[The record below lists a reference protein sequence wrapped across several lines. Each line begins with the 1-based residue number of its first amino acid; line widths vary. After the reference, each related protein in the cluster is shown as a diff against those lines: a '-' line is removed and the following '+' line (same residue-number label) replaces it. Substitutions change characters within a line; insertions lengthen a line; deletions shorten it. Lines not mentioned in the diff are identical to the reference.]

1 MKKSEKTKE
10 RLSELSKRLIDAQR
24 KITIL
29 DAIKWTD
36 AIQEDFFK
44 NNCKELP
51 KVDKAYYDAMPLPF
65 DSKLK
70 KEEFRQIICST
81 QQYFGNFSPMSRLI
95 IYRCQEYIR
104 ALEML
109 EVRGTKHFSK
119 ISVELYGSPQDA
131 FYPNGPKLADMGAT
145 LFSLLTEL
153 DVKLQTEADVK
164 KFSAQQGQ
172 EILQNQLSQ
181 FFQDSKA
188 PVKVMVSDGLVADA
202 SAGADTIKLKS
213 GAMFS
218 QRDLRCLEVHEGWVH
233 VGTTINGAS
242 QPYCHF
248 LSKGSPS
255 CSVLQEGLAVLT
267 EVITMSSYPSRMRKI
282 TNRVIAMN
290 MVMKGANF
298 LDIFNYFLEC
308 DFNKEESYA
317 HTVRI
322 FRGSSPEFG
331 PFTKDLSYAKG
342 FLLAY
347 NFILFAISQHAIDVI
362 ELMFIGKIT
371 LEDIPLLVELRDLGL
386 LEPPPFLP
394 PQIKD
399 QAGLSSWMS
408 IFLYLDKFDF
418 KEIQKNFRFLLPKLV
433 Q

>member
-1 MKKSEKTKE
+1 MKKPEKTKE
-10 RLSELSKRLIDAQR
+10 RLSEISKMLIEAQR

-36 AIQEDFFK
+36 KIQEDFFK
-44 NNCKELP
+44 NHCKKLP
-51 KVDKAYYDAMPLPF
+51 KVDRAYYEAMPLPF
-65 DSKLK
+65 DVNVK
-70 KEEFRQIICST
+70 KEEFRQIICYT
-81 QQYFGNFSPMSRLI
+81 QRYFGNFSPMSRLI
-95 IYRCQEYIR
+95 IFRCQEYIR

-109 EVRGTKHFSK
+109 EVRGKKEFSK
-119 ISVELYGSPQDA
+119 ISIELYGSPQDA

-145 LFSLLTEL
+145 LFGLLTEL
-153 DVKLQTEADVK
+153 DVKLQTEADEK
-164 KFSAQQGQ
+164 KYTAKEGQ
-172 EILQNQLSQ
+172 AILQKNLDE
-181 FFQDSKA
+181 FFKDSKV
-188 PVKVMVSDGLVADA
+188 PVSVMVNDDMVADA
-202 SAGADTIKLKS
+202 SAGADSIKLKD
-213 GAMFS
+213 GTMFS

-242 QPYCHF
+242 QPYCQF

-267 EVITMSSYPSRMRKI
+267 EVITMSSYPSRMKKI
-282 TNRVIAMN
+282 TNRVVAMD
-290 MVMKGANF
+290 MVMRGANF
-298 LDIFNYFLEC
+298 LDVFHHFLVS
-308 DFNKEESYA
+308 DLTPEESYA

-322 FRGSSPEFG
+322 FRGSTPEGG

-342 FLLAY
+342 LLLAY
-347 NFILFAISQHAIDVI
+347 NFILFAISQHEVDV
-362 ELMFIGKIT
+362 LDLLFIGKIT
-371 LEDIPLLVELRDLGL
+371 LEDIPLLIELRDLGL

-408 IFLYLDKFDF
+408 VFLYLDKFDF

-433 Q
+433 E